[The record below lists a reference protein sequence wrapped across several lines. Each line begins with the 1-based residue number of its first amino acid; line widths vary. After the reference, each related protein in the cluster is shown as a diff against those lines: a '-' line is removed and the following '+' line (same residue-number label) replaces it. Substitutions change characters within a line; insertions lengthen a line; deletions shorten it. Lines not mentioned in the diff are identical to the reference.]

1 MKVLQLVGYS
11 GTMEVEMKRIINSIW
26 DKGNK
31 YFTINNY
38 RNEWKENGNKP
49 MLKFFTNGSK
59 KKNKKDTCLDV
70 TLIIG
75 YTIINYTNFS
85 Y

>member
-1 MKVLQLVGYS
+1 MKTLFQRWW
-11 GTMEVEMKRIINSIW
+11 EN
-26 DKGNK
+26 GNRQ
-31 YFTINNY
+31 FSINNY
-38 RNEWKENGNKP
+38 KKSWNENGNKP
-49 MLKFFTNGSK
+49 RIKFFTNGAK